1 MRIPYIDK
9 IRDEQIAR
17 LKRIREQ
24 KKQIIPS
31 DNAEPIEEEKF
42 NPVWTYE
49 FRDSGRGYVD
59 VYDGRTGEFMF
70 SDDSSFAAKEFI
82 RKNQRVC
89 S

>member
-24 KKQIIPS
+24 KKQIIQP
-31 DNAEPIEEEKF
+31 DNTATIDDEKF

-59 VYDGRTGEFMF
+59 VYDGRTGEFLF
-70 SDDSSFAAKEFI
+70 SDDSSFAAKEYI
-82 RKNQRVC
+82 RQNQRVC